1 MISLPLLADQ
11 PTKPASQPATQPHTR
26 TLYTA
31 HTQVGDNFYTY
42 AETDH
47 LLIRRHWMTQDDMV
61 EYDATPVTYP
71 ARKMLL
77 DFMLDRWGLREENLI
92 IREIKYEQS

>member
-1 MISLPLLADQ
+1 MIPLPLLSDT
-11 PTKPASQPATQPHTR
+11 PTKPHVQ

-47 LLIRRHWMTQDDMV
+47 LLIRRHWMTQDDLV

-92 IREIKYEQS
+92 IREVQYKS